1 VLSRKDQERIA
12 KLMKSRAYLRAY
24 EDLRFLKRE
33 DLRPVRLQLEL
44 LKPEL
49 LLQEQGITS
58 TVVVFG
64 STRTVSRP
72 EMMPIVAALEK
83 KVKSAPHNGRLRDE
97 LATARRLLAKTR
109 YYDEAREFARL
120 VSTACQRDG
129 QAEFVIVTGGGP
141 GIMEAANRGAH
152 DVGAKTAGLN
162 ITLPHEQYPNVYIT
176 PELCFQFHY
185 FALRK
190 MHFMMRAK
198 AMVIFPGGFGTL
210 DELFEA
216 LTLVQT
222 GKVKSL
228 PVILFGRE
236 WWTRVVDWEFLRDEG
251 VIARDDLDLFRFAE
265 TAQEAWDKIQEYYH
279 RRGGVFGL
287 PPNPADMDEAPSR
300 PPRRPPRRSRQR
312 PSGKP
317 ARRRPAGRR
326 PARRRAARR

>member
-1 VLSRKDQERIA
+1 LERSEDKERIA
-12 KLMKSRAYLRAY
+12 RLKKSRAYLRAY
-24 EDLRFLKRE
+24 EDVRFLKRE

-64 STRTVSRP
+64 STRIVDRT
-72 EMMPIVAALEK
+72 EMAPVVAALEK
-83 KVKSAPHNGRLRDE
+83 KLKSAPQNRKLREE
-97 LATARRLLAKTR
+97 LAVARRLLAKSR

-120 VSTACQRDG
+120 VSASCQQDG
-129 QAEFVIVTGGGP
+129 QCEFVIVTGGGP

-152 DVGAKTAGLN
+152 DAGAKTAGLN

-185 FALRK
+185 FAIRK

-198 AMVIFPGGFGTL
+198 AMVIFPGGYGTL

-236 WWTRVVDWEFLRDEG
+236 WWTKVVNWEFLRNEG
-251 VIARDDLDLFRFAE
+251 VIAPGDLDLFRFAE
-265 TAQEAWDKIQEYYH
+265 TAEEAWEKIKEYYH
-279 RRGGVFGL
+279 KRGGAFGL
-287 PPNPADMDEAPSR
+287 PHNPTVMDD
-300 PPRRPPRRSRQR
+300 PPAGRPRRS
-312 PSGKP
+312 
-317 ARRRPAGRR
+317 ARR
-326 PARRRAARR
+326 